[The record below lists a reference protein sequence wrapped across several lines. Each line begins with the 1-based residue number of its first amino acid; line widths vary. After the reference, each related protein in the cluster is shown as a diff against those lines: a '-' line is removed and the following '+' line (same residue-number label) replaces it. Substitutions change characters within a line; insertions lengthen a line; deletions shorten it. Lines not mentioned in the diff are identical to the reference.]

1 MYFDKTVTTFTK
13 QPAGSHAL
21 NTSPENTDDGDDKNR
36 NEDGS
41 AKSKEQL
48 NADVIELTETETF
61 QNLPV
66 ANQKAILQNAAN
78 LGADI
83 NPDLL
88 KESIIKTGQQG
99 PIEMNLRPEGAQLE
113 LTGDE
118 DFDAVRAADEM
129 LLADE
134 GPTKQDAQDFLDR
147 EQEMLNPSRPEFK
160 ELTREE
166 EKQQSQDQ
174 RARDKK
180 ERDDRRA
187 RDKKEREYRLSPEG
201 KEEIKIAREKREDE
215 IKKSLYD
222 TFIDPNRN
230 DLKRMQS
237 YVDGTLSKNR
247 KKGSTKGTVGK
258 TLAKYGL
265 ENMTRPEIKEWLE
278 ENSDSLLARQ
288 IKTKYS
294 PSDIQDELDKGNP
307 VFVGDYRDVTKR

>member
-1 MYFDKTVTTFTK
+1 
-13 QPAGSHAL
+13 
-21 NTSPENTDDGDDKNR
+21 
-36 NEDGS
+36 
-41 AKSKEQL
+41 
-48 NADVIELTETETF
+48 
-61 QNLPV
+61 
-66 ANQKAILQNAAN
+66 
-78 LGADI
+78 
-83 NPDLL
+83 
-88 KESIIKTGQQG
+88 
-99 PIEMNLRPEGAQLE
+99 
-113 LTGDE
+113 
-118 DFDAVRAADEM
+118 M

-134 GPTKQDAQDFLDR
+134 GPTVQDAQDFLDR

-230 DLKRMQS
+230 DLKRIQR